1 MVKVLRVFVILLFS
15 NFLITESI
23 ETFYKTGE
31 LMERYTTKNGVR
43 DGTYQKWYLNG
54 QIGKQSH
61 YKNGILDGQLITW
74 YPNGIVKATYPI
86 TDGSL
91 EGTAKYYDENGN
103 ISWQVYETNR
113 PNLQNKIDL
122 SGWCLN

>member
-1 MVKVLRVFVILLFS
+1 
-15 NFLITESI
+15 
-23 ETFYKTGE
+23 
-31 LMERYTTKNGVR
+31 MERYTTKNGVR

-54 QIGKQSH
+54 QIGKQSY
-61 YKNGILDGQLITW
+61 YKNGVLDGKLITW

-86 TDGSL
+86 TNGSL

-103 ISWQVYETNR
+103 LSWQVYKTNR

-122 SGWCLN
+122 SSWCLN

>member
-1 MVKVLRVFVILLFS
+1 
-15 NFLITESI
+15 
-23 ETFYKTGE
+23 
-31 LMERYTTKNGVR
+31 
-43 DGTYQKWYLNG
+43 
-54 QIGKQSH
+54 
-61 YKNGILDGQLITW
+61 
-74 YPNGIVKATYPI
+74 VKATYPI
-86 TDGSL
+86 TNGSL